1 MTDRTRMLSAAAT
14 LAALVA
20 AAPALAQM
28 TDADGDGMYTLEDLL
43 AAYPDLGSETFDE
56 IDTDGDGMLSEAE
69 VAAAQEGGL
78 LPEAG

>member
-1 MTDRTRMLSAAAT
+1 MTDRIRILSAAAT
-14 LAALVA
+14 VAALLA

-28 TDADGDGMYTLEDLL
+28 TDADGDGMYTLDDLL
-43 AAYPDLGSETFDE
+43 AAYPELGSETFDE

-69 VAAAQEGGL
+69 VAAAEDEGL